1 MDPPDEYYAEEWER
15 RCKEMDEQA
24 EEDLLTAMMATD
36 KVGSNWGTARPEVVA
51 IIKALF
57 TALDP
62 SNITEATIMYEIE
75 KADRICRVQDRAANR
90 MMEYEN
96 DAHRDTPWPSRP
108 VS

>member
-1 MDPPDEYYAEEWER
+1 
-15 RCKEMDEQA
+15 
-24 EEDLLTAMMATD
+24 MMATD